1 MNNAIK
7 TLVKSS
13 VVGVYPRK
21 GANQYKTRKG
31 EWHPV
36 ASTELVDFKVDFSK
50 FQSAPR
56 GTGDTGW
63 EVLESDDVIISY
75 DSGQTIRTKV
85 PAGALVRRVAWGCPA
100 MAGTMAVILPL

>member
-1 MNNAIK
+1 MNNATK
-7 TLVKSS
+7 TPVKSS

-21 GANQYKTRKG
+21 GANQYKTRTG
-31 EWHPV
+31 EWHPA
-36 ASTELVDFKVDFSK
+36 ASTELVDFKVDFSE
-50 FQSAPR
+50 FRNAPR
-56 GTGDTGW
+56 GTGDTEW

-75 DSGQTIRTKV
+75 DGGRTSRTEV

>member
-36 ASTELVDFKVDFSK
+36 ASTELVDFKTDFSE
-50 FQSAPR
+50 FRNAPR
-56 GTGDTGW
+56 GTGDDAW
-63 EVLESDDVIISY
+63 ARLEQDDEIRAY
-75 DSGQTIRTKV
+75 DGGQIYRRKV